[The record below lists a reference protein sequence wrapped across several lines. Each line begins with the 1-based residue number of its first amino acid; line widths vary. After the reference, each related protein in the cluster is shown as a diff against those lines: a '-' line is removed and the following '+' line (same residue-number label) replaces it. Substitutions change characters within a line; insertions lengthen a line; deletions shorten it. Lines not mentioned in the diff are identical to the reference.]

1 MKITVLFSFSI
12 ITSLLLIVPA
22 HAAVNASSC
31 MTDAQKYCPGIKPGD
46 GAIEACFKKNE
57 KSLSPACM
65 QYRQETNKKVVD
77 FLKDCG
83 GDIKKICV
91 NVQPGEGRV
100 IACLKNN
107 QTTLSLECKNRMKT
121 PAK

>member
-1 MKITVLFSFSI
+1 MKITAPFSFSI
-12 ITSLLLIVPA
+12 ILSLLIITPA
-22 HAAVNASSC
+22 QAAVNAAACTS
-31 MTDAQKYCPGIKPGD
+31 DAQKYCPNIKPG
-46 GAIEACFKKNE
+46 GGTIEACFKKNE

-83 GDIKKICV
+83 GDIKKICAH
-91 NVQPGEGRV
+91 VQPGEGRV

-107 QTTLSLECKNRMKT
+107 HTTLSPECKTRMKSPT
-121 PAK
+121 K

>member
-1 MKITVLFSFSI
+1 MKITTSFSI
-12 ITSLLLIVPA
+12 IACLLFIAPVQ
-22 HAAVNASSC
+22 AAVYADSC
-31 MTDAQKYCPGIKPGD
+31 KADAQKFCPGIKPGG

-83 GDIKKICV
+83 GDIKKICAH
-91 NVQPGEGRV
+91 VQPGEGRV

-107 QTTLSLECKNRMKT
+107 QTTLSPECKTRMKT
-121 PAK
+121 PTK